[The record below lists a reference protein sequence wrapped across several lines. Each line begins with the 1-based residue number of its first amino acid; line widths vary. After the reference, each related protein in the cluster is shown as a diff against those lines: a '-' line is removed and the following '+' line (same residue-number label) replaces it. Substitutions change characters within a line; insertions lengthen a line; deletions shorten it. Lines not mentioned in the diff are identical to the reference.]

1 MFEELPLSKIPCW
14 ENMRRLNLLIEFRN
28 ALATYHQ
35 ASEFLTQRAWS
46 VPETDFPEL
55 QQRRSEINHQM
66 PAAQKA
72 ISLGGAALV
81 WVQDNRLGRSMR
93 FDPIGNFFELPSMNI
108 SRRAAIDLVERS
120 IGIYDQNTSKAR
132 WRAFSPFY
140 WVGLMTYWL
149 SEIPF
154 RILRETGLRS
164 AGNTSKGLARFLR
177 GVFQFALN
185 ILAYGT
191 ALLAAAESFGQHE
204 LLLRIWSYF
213 STHH

>member
-108 SRRAAIDLVERS
+108 SRRAAIDLV
-120 IGIYDQNTSKAR
+120 
-132 WRAFSPFY
+132 
-140 WVGLMTYWL
+140 
-149 SEIPF
+149 
-154 RILRETGLRS
+154 
-164 AGNTSKGLARFLR
+164 
-177 GVFQFALN
+177 
-185 ILAYGT
+185 
-191 ALLAAAESFGQHE
+191 
-204 LLLRIWSYF
+204 
-213 STHH
+213 